1 MTFDSDDGMQR
12 KWKAFMKK
20 IDAEIDFIS
29 NCISDAPFLVRGDLL
44 FSL

>member
-29 NCISDAPFLVRGDLL
+29 NCIPEAPFLVRGDLL